1 MCVEIIG
8 IEEENGGSFGHCFV
22 HNKWSVKTCWRNYYW
37 DFDLQLHSLDP
48 PPFFEGDEGV
58 NFNYLPQRRKSEKL
72 KKRVGV
78 WCRGRSSYKWGG
90 GIIFLCPKNVKK
102 KVILSCL
109 KMNLKMDIENA
120 ISRKCA
126 LNI

>member
-1 MCVEIIG
+1 MVQG
-8 IEEENGGSFGHCFV
+8 QVF
-22 HNKWSVKTCWRNYYW
+22 
-37 DFDLQLHSLDP
+37 LQ
-48 PPFFEGDEGV
+48 V
-58 NFNYLPQRRKSEKL
+58 
-72 KKRVGV
+72 
-78 WCRGRSSYKWGG
+78 GG